1 MRRSQTIVPPGN
13 ATTVVLTVDAPSPT
27 TGTGTA
33 LLLDGHDVAL
43 LRATIVDANGTT
55 VFGSTANVTFEVV
68 SGPGRVIGS
77 HNGDDQTHEPD
88 LGPWHSAFGG
98 LVRGI
103 VKVTEHSDS
112 RLGGI
117 DRDVAH
123 VGLADEVEQE
133 EQERVIEVVAHR

>member
-1 MRRSQTIVPPGN
+1 MHTRATN
-13 ATTVVLTVDAPSPT
+13 AAPAGLVLSLDAPSAA

-33 LLLDGHDVAL
+33 LVLDGQDAAL
-43 LRATIVDANGTT
+43 VRATIVDANGTT
-55 VFGSTANVTFEVV
+55 VFESTANVTFEVV
-68 SGPGRVIGS
+68 SGPGRVVGS

-88 LGPWHSAFGG
+88 LGAWHSAFGG

-123 VGLADEVEQE
+123 VKLAEEMEQE
-133 EQERVIEVVAHR
+133 EQERMIEVVAHR